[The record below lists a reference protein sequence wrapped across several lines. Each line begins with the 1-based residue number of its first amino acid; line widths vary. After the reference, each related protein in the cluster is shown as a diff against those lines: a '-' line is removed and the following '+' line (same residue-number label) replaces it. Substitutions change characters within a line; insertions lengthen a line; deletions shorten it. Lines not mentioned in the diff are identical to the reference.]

1 MITIHWFDC
10 WKTSS
15 CAVSAGL
22 SCSINVRWRVF
33 FFSLFFGFSVPP
45 TNVKAA
51 VAALWPPLDKS
62 LRFPSAASAL
72 SEAAAPS
79 GHWFHWLGSRSVAE
93 QGGGSDVE
101 AVFLFFSLLSD
112 AAEIMSSSFVF
123 NVVCRGPERQRLLLL
138 LSSSSGQAWRKFTW
152 RMRGRGKQGRGGGSV
167 IVLFLYIFSSSK
179 WRNL

>member
-22 SCSINVRWRVF
+22 SCGINVRWRVF
-33 FFSLFFGFSVPP
+33 SFHCFFEFSVPP

-101 AVFLFFSLLSD
+101 AVFCFFP
-112 AAEIMSSSFVF
+112 FVRCSRD
-123 NVVCRGPERQRLLLL
+123 NELILRVQCCLPRPRKTEVAVVV
-138 LSSSSGQAWRKFTW
+138 
-152 RMRGRGKQGRGGGSV
+152 V
-167 IVLFLYIFSSSK
+167 IVIRTGLTQVHLEDEGEGEAG
-179 WRNL
+179 